1 MNDWSGILWLLV
13 LLISNAFFV
22 GSEFAVIAARRAQIE
37 PLAEEGNKAAK
48 VTLKAMEQVSL
59 MLATAQL
66 GITVSSLLIL
76 VVAEPSIQRLMM
88 PVFESLGVDYQTGY
102 TLSFLVAL
110 VLATYLHVVFGEMV
124 PKNLAIA
131 VPDRMSLILAPMLY
145 GVSIAVRPLVHTLNL
160 VSNVILRLMGIT
172 PRDEANTAFTLDQVE
187 DIVET
192 STREGVLSDTS
203 GTLSN
208 TFDFTEKKV
217 GDVYWPM
224 EKLIVLERT
233 STASDVQQAVAKH
246 GFSRYPL
253 ASSGRVGGYIHVKDI
268 LELEKP
274 NAAIPAEIIRP
285 MVSLPES
292 MDLED
297 ALASMRKTGA
307 HIARTFN
314 NAGELTGAL
323 FLEDIIEELVGE
335 IRDATQ
341 RN

>member
-1 MNDWSGILWLLV
+1 MNDLSGIIWLVV

-37 PLAEEGNKAAK
+37 PLAQNGSRAAK
-48 VTLKAMEQVSL
+48 ITLKAMEKVSL

-66 GITVSSLLIL
+66 GITISSLLIL

-88 PVFESLGVDYQTGY
+88 PVFEQLGVDYQTGY

-110 VLATYLHVVFGEMV
+110 VLVTYLHVVFGEMV

-131 VPDRMSLILAPMLY
+131 VPEKVSLVLAPMLY
-145 GVSIAVRPLVHTLNL
+145 AVSIALRPIVHTLNII
-160 VSNVILRLMGIT
+160 SNVILRLFGVN

-187 DIVET
+187 DIVEA

-224 EKLIVLERT
+224 KDLVVLEEK
-233 STASDVQQAVAKH
+233 ASAADVQKAVAKH

-253 ASSGRVGGYIHVKDI
+253 VSQGQVNGYIHVKDI
-268 LELEKP
+268 LEIENQP
-274 NAAIPAEIIRP
+274 GAMPDAIIRP

-297 ALASMRKTGA
+297 ALASMRKGGA
-307 HIARTFN
+307 HIARTFDSS
-314 NAGELTGAL
+314 GELTGAL

>member
-1 MNDWSGILWLLV
+1 MNDWSGILWLV
-13 LLISNAFFV
+13 ILLISNAFFV

-37 PLAEEGNKAAK
+37 PLAQEGNKAAK

-66 GITVSSLLIL
+66 GITVSSILIL

-88 PVFESLGVDYQTGY
+88 PLFGLIGVDYQTGY

-110 VLATYLHVVFGEMV
+110 VLVTYLHVVFGEMI

-131 VPDRMSLILAPMLY
+131 IPDRMSLILAPMLY
-145 GVSIAVRPLVHTLNL
+145 GVSVAFRPIVLSLNL
-160 VSNVILRLMGIT
+160 VSNVILRLLGVT

-217 GDVYWPM
+217 GDIYWPM
-224 EKLIVLERT
+224 EKLIVLDQ
-233 STASDVQQAVAKH
+233 SSAASDVQQAVAKH

-253 ASSGRVGGYIHVKDI
+253 SESGRVVGYIHVKDI
-268 LELEKP
+268 LELEKIDKS
-274 NAAIPAEIIRP
+274 IPKEVIRP

-297 ALASMRKTGA
+297 ALASMRKSGA

-314 NAGELTGAL
+314 STGELTGAL

-341 RN
+341 RD

>member
-1 MNDWSGILWLLV
+1 MNDWSGILWLV
-13 LLISNAFFV
+13 ILLISNAFFV

-37 PLAEEGNKAAK
+37 PLAQEGNKAAK

-66 GITVSSLLIL
+66 GITVSSILIL

-88 PVFESLGVDYQTGY
+88 PLFGLIGVDYQTGY

-110 VLATYLHVVFGEMV
+110 VLVTYLHVVFGEMI

-131 VPDRMSLILAPMLY
+131 IPDRMSLILAPMLY
-145 GVSIAVRPLVHTLNL
+145 GVSVAFRPIVLSLNL
-160 VSNVILRLMGIT
+160 ISNVILRLLGVT

-217 GDVYWPM
+217 GDIYWPM
-224 EKLIVLERT
+224 EKLIVLDQ
-233 STASDVQQAVAKH
+233 SSAASDVQQAVAKH

-253 ASSGRVGGYIHVKDI
+253 SESGRVVGYIHVKDI
-268 LELEKP
+268 LELEKID
-274 NAAIPAEIIRP
+274 ASIPKEVIRP

-297 ALASMRKTGA
+297 ALASMRKSGA

-314 NAGELTGAL
+314 STGELTGAL

-341 RN
+341 RD

>member
-1 MNDWSGILWLLV
+1 MNDWSGILWLV
-13 LLISNAFFV
+13 ILLISNAFFV

-37 PLAEEGNKAAK
+37 PLAQEGNKAAK

-66 GITVSSLLIL
+66 GITVSSILIL

-88 PVFESLGVDYQTGY
+88 PLFELIGVDYQTGY

-110 VLATYLHVVFGEMV
+110 VLVTYLHVVFGEMI

-131 VPDRMSLILAPMLY
+131 IPDRMSLILAPMLY
-145 GVSIAVRPLVHTLNL
+145 GVSVAFRPIVLSLNL
-160 VSNVILRLMGIT
+160 VSNVILRLLGVT

-217 GDVYWPM
+217 GDIYWQM
-224 EKLIVLERT
+224 DKLIVLDH
-233 STASDVQQAVAKH
+233 SSSASDVQQAVAKH

-253 ASSGRVGGYIHVKDI
+253 SESGRVVGYIHVKDI
-268 LELEKP
+268 LELEKID
-274 NAAIPAEIIRP
+274 ASIPEEVIRP

-297 ALASMRKTGA
+297 ALASMRKSGA

-314 NAGELTGAL
+314 STGELTGAL

-341 RN
+341 RD

>member
-1 MNDWSGILWLLV
+1 MNDWSGILWLV
-13 LLISNAFFV
+13 ILLISNAFFV

-37 PLAEEGNKAAK
+37 PLAQEGNKAAK

-66 GITVSSLLIL
+66 GITVSSILIL

-88 PVFESLGVDYQTGY
+88 PLFELIGVDYQTGY

-110 VLATYLHVVFGEMV
+110 VLVTYLHVVFGEMI

-131 VPDRMSLILAPMLY
+131 IPDRMSLFLAPMLY
-145 GVSIAVRPLVHTLNL
+145 GVSVAFRPIVLSLNL
-160 VSNVILRLMGIT
+160 LSNVILRLLGVT

-217 GDVYWPM
+217 GDIYWPM
-224 EKLIVLERT
+224 EKLIVLDQ
-233 STASDVQQAVAKH
+233 SSAASDVQQAVAKH

-253 ASSGRVGGYIHVKDI
+253 SESGRVVGYIHVKDI
-268 LELEKP
+268 LELEKIDKS
-274 NAAIPAEIIRP
+274 IPKEVIRP

-297 ALASMRKTGA
+297 ALASMRKSGA

-314 NAGELTGAL
+314 STGELTGAL

-341 RN
+341 RD

>member
-1 MNDWSGILWLLV
+1 MNDLSGIIWLVV

-37 PLAEEGNKAAK
+37 PLAQNGSRSAK
-48 VTLKAMEQVSL
+48 VTLKAMEKVSL

-88 PVFESLGVDYQTGY
+88 PLFEQLGVDYQTGY

-110 VLATYLHVVFGEMV
+110 VLVTYLHVVFGEMV

-131 VPDRMSLILAPMLY
+131 VPEKVSLILAPMLY
-145 GVSIAVRPLVHTLNL
+145 AVSIALKPIVYTLNII
-160 VSNVILRLMGIT
+160 SNVILRLLGIT

-187 DIVET
+187 DIVEA
-192 STREGVLSDTS
+192 STKEGVLSDTS

-217 GDVYWPM
+217 GDVFWPVSDLM
-224 EKLIVLERT
+224 VLEN
-233 STASDVQQAVAKH
+233 TASARDVQKAVAKH

-253 ASSGRVGGYIHVKDI
+253 VSEGRVNGYIHVKDI
-268 LELEKP
+268 LEIEDQ
-274 NAAIPAEIIRP
+274 AGAIPETIIRP

-297 ALASMRKTGA
+297 ALASMRKAGA
-307 HIARTFN
+307 HIARTFDIS
-314 NAGELTGAL
+314 GELTGAL

-341 RN
+341 RS

>member
-1 MNDWSGILWLLV
+1 MNDLSGIIWLVV

-37 PLAEEGNKAAK
+37 PLAQSGNRAAK
-48 VTLKAMEQVSL
+48 ITLKAMEKVSL

-66 GITVSSLLIL
+66 GITISSLLIL

-88 PVFESLGVDYQTGY
+88 PVFEQLGVDYQTGY

-110 VLATYLHVVFGEMV
+110 ILVTYLHVVFGEMV

-131 VPDRMSLILAPMLY
+131 VPEKVSLVLAPMLY
-145 GVSIAVRPLVHTLNL
+145 AVSIALRPIVHALNII
-160 VSNVILRLMGIT
+160 SNVILRLFGIT

-187 DIVET
+187 DIVEA

-224 EKLIVLERT
+224 KDLVVLENKA
-233 STASDVQQAVAKH
+233 SASDVQKAVAKH

-253 ASSGRVGGYIHVKDI
+253 VSAGRVNGYIHVKDI
-268 LELEKP
+268 LEIE
-274 NAAIPAEIIRP
+274 NQAGAIPDAIIRP

-297 ALASMRKTGA
+297 ALASMRKAGA
-307 HIARTFN
+307 HIARTFDSS
-314 NAGELTGAL
+314 GELTGAL

>member
-1 MNDWSGILWLLV
+1 MNDWSGILWLVV

-48 VTLKAMEQVSL
+48 ITLKAMEKVSL

-88 PVFESLGVDYQTGY
+88 PLFEQVGVDYQTGY

-110 VLATYLHVVFGEMV
+110 VLVTYLHVVFGEMV

-131 VPDRMSLILAPMLY
+131 VPDKMSLILAPMLY
-145 GVSIAVRPLVHTLNL
+145 GVSIAFRPVVHTLNL
-160 VSNVILRLMGIT
+160 VSNVILRLIGIT

-187 DIVET
+187 DIVEA

-224 EKLIVLERT
+224 EKLVVLDQK
-233 STASDVQQAVAKH
+233 SSAGDVQKLVAKH
-246 GFSRYPL
+246 GFSRYPITN
-253 ASSGRVGGYIHVKDI
+253 SGRVTGYIHVKDI
-268 LELEKP
+268 LELEGEDLS
-274 NAAIPAEIIRP
+274 IPKDVIRP

-297 ALASMRKTGA
+297 ALASMRKSGA

-314 NAGELTGAL
+314 NSGELTGAL

-341 RN
+341 RR

>member
-1 MNDWSGILWLLV
+1 MNDWSGILWLV
-13 LLISNAFFV
+13 ILLISNAFFV

-37 PLAEEGNKAAK
+37 PLAQEGNKAAK

-66 GITVSSLLIL
+66 GITVSSILIL

-88 PVFESLGVDYQTGY
+88 PLFELIGVDYQTGY

-110 VLATYLHVVFGEMV
+110 VLVTYLHVVFGEMI

-131 VPDRMSLILAPMLY
+131 IPDRMSLILAPMLY
-145 GVSIAVRPLVHTLNL
+145 GVSVAFRPIVLSLNL
-160 VSNVILRLMGIT
+160 LSNVILRLLGVT

-217 GDVYWPM
+217 GDIYWPM
-224 EKLIVLERT
+224 EKLIVLDQ
-233 STASDVQQAVAKH
+233 SSAASDVQQAVAKH

-253 ASSGRVGGYIHVKDI
+253 SESGRVVGYIHVKDI
-268 LELEKP
+268 LELEKID
-274 NAAIPAEIIRP
+274 ASIPKEVIRP

-297 ALASMRKTGA
+297 ALASMRKSGA

-314 NAGELTGAL
+314 STGELTGAL

-341 RN
+341 RD

>member
-1 MNDWSGILWLLV
+1 MNDWSGILWLV
-13 LLISNAFFV
+13 ILLISNAFFV

-37 PLAEEGNKAAK
+37 PLAQEGNKAAK

-66 GITVSSLLIL
+66 GITVSSILIL

-88 PVFESLGVDYQTGY
+88 PLFELIGVDYQTGY

-110 VLATYLHVVFGEMV
+110 VLVTYLHVVFGEMI

-131 VPDRMSLILAPMLY
+131 IPDRMSLILAPMLY
-145 GVSIAVRPLVHTLNL
+145 GVSVAFRPIVLSLNL
-160 VSNVILRLMGIT
+160 VSNVILRLLGVA

-217 GDVYWPM
+217 GDIYWQM
-224 EKLIVLERT
+224 EKLIVLDH
-233 STASDVQQAVAKH
+233 SSSASDVQQAVAKH

-253 ASSGRVGGYIHVKDI
+253 SESGRVVGYIHVKDI
-268 LELEKP
+268 LELEKIDKS
-274 NAAIPAEIIRP
+274 IPKEVIRP

-297 ALASMRKTGA
+297 ALASMRKSGA

-314 NAGELTGAL
+314 STGELTGAL

-341 RN
+341 RD

>member
-1 MNDWSGILWLLV
+1 MNDWSGILWLVV

-37 PLAEEGNKAAK
+37 PLAQEGNKAAK

-88 PVFESLGVDYQTGY
+88 PVFELAGVDYQTGY

-110 VLATYLHVVFGEMV
+110 VLVTYLHVVFGEMV

-224 EKLIVLERT
+224 EKLIVLERN

-253 ASSGRVGGYIHVKDI
+253 ASSGRVSGYIHVKDI
-268 LELEKP
+268 LELEKS
-274 NAAIPAEIIRP
+274 NSSIPAEIIRP
-285 MVSLPES
+285 MVSLSES

>member
-1 MNDWSGILWLLV
+1 MNDWSGILWLV
-13 LLISNAFFV
+13 ILLISNAFFV

-37 PLAEEGNKAAK
+37 PLAQEGNKAAK

-66 GITVSSLLIL
+66 GITVSSILIL

-88 PVFESLGVDYQTGY
+88 PLFELIGVDYQTGY

-110 VLATYLHVVFGEMV
+110 VLVTYLHVVFGEMI

-131 VPDRMSLILAPMLY
+131 IPDRMSLILAPMLY
-145 GVSIAVRPLVHTLNL
+145 GVSVAFRPIVLSLNL
-160 VSNVILRLMGIT
+160 VSNVILRLLGVT

-217 GDVYWPM
+217 GDIYWPM
-224 EKLIVLERT
+224 EKLIVLDQ
-233 STASDVQQAVAKH
+233 SSAASDVQQAVAKH

-253 ASSGRVGGYIHVKDI
+253 SESGRVVGYIHVKDI
-268 LELEKP
+268 LELEKID
-274 NAAIPAEIIRP
+274 ASIPEEVIRP

-297 ALASMRKTGA
+297 ALASMRKSGA

-314 NAGELTGAL
+314 STGELTGAL

-341 RN
+341 RD

>member
-1 MNDWSGILWLLV
+1 MNDWSGILWLVV
-13 LLISNAFFV
+13 LLMSNAFFV

-37 PLAEEGNKAAK
+37 PLAQEGNKAAK

-88 PVFESLGVDYQTGY
+88 PVFELLGVDYQTGY
-102 TLSFLVAL
+102 TLSFFVAL
-110 VLATYLHVVFGEMV
+110 VLVTYLHVVFGEMV

-131 VPDRMSLILAPMLY
+131 IPDRMSLILAPMLY

-160 VSNVILRLMGIT
+160 ISNVILRLMGIT

-224 EKLIVLERT
+224 EKLIVLERS

-253 ASSGRVGGYIHVKDI
+253 SSSGRVSGYIHVKDI
-268 LELEKP
+268 LELEKS
-274 NAAIPAEIIRP
+274 NASIPAEIIRP

-314 NAGELTGAL
+314 SAGELTGAL

-341 RN
+341 KN

>member
-1 MNDWSGILWLLV
+1 MNDWSGILWLVV

-48 VTLKAMEQVSL
+48 ITLKAMEKVSL

-88 PVFESLGVDYQTGY
+88 PLFEQIGVDYQTGY

-110 VLATYLHVVFGEMV
+110 ILVTYLHVVFGEMV

-131 VPDRMSLILAPMLY
+131 VPDKMSLILAPMLY
-145 GVSIAVRPLVHTLNL
+145 GVSIAFRPVVHTLNL

-187 DIVET
+187 DIVEA

-217 GDVYWPM
+217 GDVYLPM
-224 EKLIVLERT
+224 EKLVVLEQK
-233 STASDVQQAVAKH
+233 SSAGDVQKLVAKH
-246 GFSRYPL
+246 GFSRYPITT
-253 ASSGRVGGYIHVKDI
+253 SGRVTGYIHVKDI
-268 LELEKP
+268 LELEGEDLS
-274 NAAIPAEIIRP
+274 IPKDVIRP

-297 ALASMRKTGA
+297 ALASMRKSGA

-314 NAGELTGAL
+314 NSGELTGAL

-341 RN
+341 RS

>member
-1 MNDWSGILWLLV
+1 MNDWSGILWLVV

-48 VTLKAMEQVSL
+48 ITLKAMEKVSL

-88 PVFESLGVDYQTGY
+88 PLFEQVGVDYQTGY

-110 VLATYLHVVFGEMV
+110 VLVTYLHVVFGEMV

-131 VPDRMSLILAPMLY
+131 VPDKMSLILAPMLY
-145 GVSIAVRPLVHTLNL
+145 GVSIAFRPVVHTLNL
-160 VSNVILRLMGIT
+160 VSNVILRLIGIT

-187 DIVET
+187 DIVEA

-217 GDVYWPM
+217 GDVYLPM
-224 EKLIVLERT
+224 EKLVVLEQK
-233 STASDVQQAVAKH
+233 SSAGDVQKLVAKH
-246 GFSRYPL
+246 GFSRYPITT
-253 ASSGRVGGYIHVKDI
+253 SGRVTGYIHVKDI
-268 LELEKP
+268 LELEGEDLS
-274 NAAIPAEIIRP
+274 IPKDVIRP

-297 ALASMRKTGA
+297 ALASMRKSGA

-314 NAGELTGAL
+314 NSGELTGAL

-341 RN
+341 RS

>member
-1 MNDWSGILWLLV
+1 
-13 LLISNAFFV
+13 
-22 GSEFAVIAARRAQIE
+22 
-37 PLAEEGNKAAK
+37 
-48 VTLKAMEQVSL
+48 
-59 MLATAQL
+59 
-66 GITVSSLLIL
+66 
-76 VVAEPSIQRLMM
+76 
-88 PVFESLGVDYQTGY
+88 VDYQTGY

-110 VLATYLHVVFGEMV
+110 VLVTYLHVVFGEMI

-131 VPDRMSLILAPMLY
+131 IPDRMSLILAPMLY
-145 GVSIAVRPLVHTLNL
+145 GVSVAFRPIVLSLNL
-160 VSNVILRLMGIT
+160 LSNVILRLLGVT

-217 GDVYWPM
+217 GDIYWQM
-224 EKLIVLERT
+224 DKLIVLDH
-233 STASDVQQAVAKH
+233 SSSASDVQQAVAKH

-253 ASSGRVGGYIHVKDI
+253 SESGRVVGYIHVKDI
-268 LELEKP
+268 LELEKIDGS
-274 NAAIPAEIIRP
+274 IPKEVIRP

-297 ALASMRKTGA
+297 ALASMRKSGA

-314 NAGELTGAL
+314 STGELTGAL

-341 RN
+341 RD

>member
-1 MNDWSGILWLLV
+1 MNDWSGILWLVV

-48 VTLKAMEQVSL
+48 ITLKAMEKVSL

-88 PVFESLGVDYQTGY
+88 PLFEQIGVDYQTGY

-110 VLATYLHVVFGEMV
+110 VLVTYLHVVFGEMV

-131 VPDRMSLILAPMLY
+131 VPDKMSLILAPMLY
-145 GVSIAVRPLVHTLNL
+145 GVSIAFKPVVHTLNL
-160 VSNVILRLMGIT
+160 VSNVILRLIGIT

-187 DIVET
+187 DIVEA

-217 GDVYWPM
+217 GEVYWPI
-224 EKLIVLERT
+224 EKLVVLDQK
-233 STASDVQQAVAKH
+233 ASAADVQKLVAKH
-246 GFSRYPL
+246 GFSRYPITTF
-253 ASSGRVGGYIHVKDI
+253 GRVTGYIHVKDI
-268 LELEKP
+268 LELE
-274 NAAIPAEIIRP
+274 AEELSIPKDVIRP

-297 ALASMRKTGA
+297 ALASMRKSGA

-314 NAGELTGAL
+314 NSGELTGAL

-341 RN
+341 RR

>member
-1 MNDWSGILWLLV
+1 MNDWSGILWLVL

-22 GSEFAVIAARRAQIE
+22 GAEFAVIAARRAQIE
-37 PLAEEGNKAAK
+37 PLAQEGNKAAK

-88 PVFESLGVDYQTGY
+88 PVFELIGVDYQTGY

-110 VLATYLHVVFGEMV
+110 VLVTYLHVVFGEMV

-131 VPDRMSLILAPMLY
+131 VPDKMSLVLAPMLY
-145 GVSIAVRPLVHTLNL
+145 GVSIAVRPLVRSLNL
-160 VSNVILRLMGIT
+160 ISNVILRLMGIT

-187 DIVET
+187 DIVQA

-224 EKLIVLERT
+224 EKLIVL
-233 STASDVQQAVAKH
+233 DQD

-253 ASSGRVGGYIHVKDI
+253 SKASRVSGYIHVKDI
-268 LELEKP
+268 LELETIDSS
-274 NAAIPAEIIRP
+274 IPKEIIRP

-297 ALASMRKTGA
+297 ALASMRKSGA

-314 NAGELTGAL
+314 STGELTGAL

-341 RN
+341 RD

>member
-1 MNDWSGILWLLV
+1 MNDWSGILWLV
-13 LLISNAFFV
+13 ILLISNAFFV

-37 PLAEEGNKAAK
+37 PLAQEGNKAAK

-66 GITVSSLLIL
+66 GITVSSILIL

-88 PVFESLGVDYQTGY
+88 PLFELIGVDYQTGY

-110 VLATYLHVVFGEMV
+110 VLVTYLHVVFGEMI

-131 VPDRMSLILAPMLY
+131 IPDRMSLILAPMLY
-145 GVSIAVRPLVHTLNL
+145 GVSVAFRPIVLSLNL
-160 VSNVILRLMGIT
+160 VSNVILRLLGVT

-217 GDVYWPM
+217 GDIYWQM
-224 EKLIVLERT
+224 EKLIVLDH
-233 STASDVQQAVAKH
+233 SSSASDVQQAVAKH

-253 ASSGRVGGYIHVKDI
+253 SESGRVVGYIHVKDI
-268 LELEKP
+268 LELEKID
-274 NAAIPAEIIRP
+274 ASIPKEVIRP

-297 ALASMRKTGA
+297 ALASMRKSGA

-314 NAGELTGAL
+314 STGELTGAL

-341 RN
+341 RD

>member
-1 MNDWSGILWLLV
+1 MNDWSGILWLV
-13 LLISNAFFV
+13 ILLISNAFFV

-37 PLAEEGNKAAK
+37 PLAQEGNKAAK

-66 GITVSSLLIL
+66 GITVSSILIL

-88 PVFESLGVDYQTGY
+88 PLFELIGVDYQTGY

-110 VLATYLHVVFGEMV
+110 VLVTYLHVVFGEMI

-131 VPDRMSLILAPMLY
+131 IPDRMSLILAPMLY
-145 GVSIAVRPLVHTLNL
+145 GVSVAFRPIVLSLNL
-160 VSNVILRLMGIT
+160 VSNVILRLLGVT

-217 GDVYWPM
+217 GDIYWPM
-224 EKLIVLERT
+224 EKLIVLDQ
-233 STASDVQQAVAKH
+233 SSAASDVQQAVAKH

-253 ASSGRVGGYIHVKDI
+253 SESGRVVGYIHVKDI
-268 LELEKP
+268 LELERID
-274 NAAIPAEIIRP
+274 ASIPKEVIRP

-297 ALASMRKTGA
+297 ALASMRKSGA

-314 NAGELTGAL
+314 STGELTGAL

-341 RN
+341 RD

>member
-1 MNDWSGILWLLV
+1 MNDLSGIIWLVV

-37 PLAEEGNKAAK
+37 PLAQNGSRAAK
-48 VTLKAMEQVSL
+48 ITLKAMEKVSL

-66 GITVSSLLIL
+66 GITISSLLIL

-88 PVFESLGVDYQTGY
+88 PVFEQLGVDYQAGY

-110 VLATYLHVVFGEMV
+110 VLVTYLHVVFGEMV

-131 VPDRMSLILAPMLY
+131 VPEKVSLVLAPMLY
-145 GVSIAVRPLVHTLNL
+145 AVSIALRPIVHTLNII
-160 VSNVILRLMGIT
+160 SNVILRLFGIN

-187 DIVET
+187 DIVEA

-224 EKLIVLERT
+224 KDLVVLEEK
-233 STASDVQQAVAKH
+233 ASAADVQKAVAKH

-253 ASSGRVGGYIHVKDI
+253 VSQGQVNGYIHVKDI
-268 LELEKP
+268 LEIENQP
-274 NAAIPAEIIRP
+274 GAMPDAIIRP

-297 ALASMRKTGA
+297 ALASMRKGGA
-307 HIARTFN
+307 HIARTFDSS
-314 NAGELTGAL
+314 GELTGAL

>member
-1 MNDWSGILWLLV
+1 MNDLSGIIWLVV

-37 PLAEEGNKAAK
+37 PLAQNGSRAAK
-48 VTLKAMEQVSL
+48 ITLKAMEKVSL

-66 GITVSSLLIL
+66 GITISSLLIL

-88 PVFESLGVDYQTGY
+88 PVFEQLGVDYQTGY

-110 VLATYLHVVFGEMV
+110 VLVTYLHVVFGEMV

-131 VPDRMSLILAPMLY
+131 VPEKVSLVLAPMLY
-145 GVSIAVRPLVHTLNL
+145 AVSIALRPIVHTLNII
-160 VSNVILRLMGIT
+160 SNVILRLFGIN

-187 DIVET
+187 DIVEA

-224 EKLIVLERT
+224 KDLVVLEEK
-233 STASDVQQAVAKH
+233 ASAADVQKAVAKH

-253 ASSGRVGGYIHVKDI
+253 VSQGQVNGYIHVKDI
-268 LELEKP
+268 LEIENQP
-274 NAAIPAEIIRP
+274 GAMPDAIIRP

-297 ALASMRKTGA
+297 ALASMRKGGA
-307 HIARTFN
+307 HIARTFDSS
-314 NAGELTGAL
+314 GELTGAL

>member
-1 MNDWSGILWLLV
+1 MNDWSGILWLV
-13 LLISNAFFV
+13 ILLISNAFFV

-37 PLAEEGNKAAK
+37 PLAQEGNKAAK

-66 GITVSSLLIL
+66 GITVSSILIL

-88 PVFESLGVDYQTGY
+88 PLFELIGVDYQTGY

-110 VLATYLHVVFGEMV
+110 VLVTYLHVVFGEMI

-131 VPDRMSLILAPMLY
+131 IPDRMSLILAPMLY
-145 GVSIAVRPLVHTLNL
+145 GVSVAFRPIVLSLNL
-160 VSNVILRLMGIT
+160 VSNVILRLLGVT

-217 GDVYWPM
+217 GDIYWPM
-224 EKLIVLERT
+224 EKLIVLDQ
-233 STASDVQQAVAKH
+233 SSAASDVQQAVAKH

-253 ASSGRVGGYIHVKDI
+253 SESGRVVGYIHVKDI
-268 LELEKP
+268 LELEKIDKS
-274 NAAIPAEIIRP
+274 IPKEVIRP

-297 ALASMRKTGA
+297 ALASMRKSGA

-314 NAGELTGAL
+314 STGELTGAL

-341 RN
+341 RD

>member
-1 MNDWSGILWLLV
+1 MNDLSGIIWLVV

-37 PLAEEGNKAAK
+37 PLAQNGSRAAK
-48 VTLKAMEQVSL
+48 VTLKAMEKVSL

-88 PVFESLGVDYQTGY
+88 PLFEQLGVDYQTGY

-110 VLATYLHVVFGEMV
+110 VLVTYLHVVFGEMV

-131 VPDRMSLILAPMLY
+131 VPEKVSLILAPMLY
-145 GVSIAVRPLVHTLNL
+145 AVSIALKPIVYTLNII
-160 VSNVILRLMGIT
+160 SNVILRLLGIT

-187 DIVET
+187 DIVEA
-192 STREGVLSDTS
+192 STKEGVLSDTS

-217 GDVYWPM
+217 GDVFWPM
-224 EKLIVLERT
+224 SDLMVLENT
-233 STASDVQQAVAKH
+233 SSASDVQKAVAKH
-246 GFSRYPL
+246 GFSRYPVV
-253 ASSGRVGGYIHVKDI
+253 SEGRVNGYIHVKDI
-268 LELEKP
+268 LEIEDQ
-274 NAAIPAEIIRP
+274 AGAIPETIIRP

-297 ALASMRKTGA
+297 ALASMRKAGA
-307 HIARTFN
+307 HIARTFDIS
-314 NAGELTGAL
+314 GELTGAL

-341 RN
+341 RS

>member
-1 MNDWSGILWLLV
+1 MNDWSGILWLV
-13 LLISNAFFV
+13 ILLISNAFFV

-37 PLAEEGNKAAK
+37 PLAQEGNKAAK
-48 VTLKAMEQVSL
+48 VTLKAMEKVSL

-66 GITVSSLLIL
+66 GITVSSILIL

-88 PVFESLGVDYQTGY
+88 PLFELIGVDYQTGY

-110 VLATYLHVVFGEMV
+110 VLVTYLHVVFGEMI

-131 VPDRMSLILAPMLY
+131 IPDRMSLILAPMLY
-145 GVSIAVRPLVHTLNL
+145 GVSVAFRPIVLSLNL
-160 VSNVILRLMGIT
+160 VSNVILRLLGVT

-217 GDVYWPM
+217 GDIYWQM
-224 EKLIVLERT
+224 EKLIVLDH
-233 STASDVQQAVAKH
+233 SSSASDVQQAVAKH

-253 ASSGRVGGYIHVKDI
+253 SESGRVVGYIHVKDI
-268 LELEKP
+268 LELEKIDKS
-274 NAAIPAEIIRP
+274 IPKEVIRP

-297 ALASMRKTGA
+297 ALASMRKSGA

-314 NAGELTGAL
+314 STGELTGAL

-341 RN
+341 RD

>member
-1 MNDWSGILWLLV
+1 MNDWSGILWLVL

-37 PLAEEGNKAAK
+37 PLAQEGNKAAK

-66 GITVSSLLIL
+66 GITVSSILIL

-88 PVFESLGVDYQTGY
+88 PLFELIGVDYQTGY

-110 VLATYLHVVFGEMV
+110 VLVTYLHVVFGEMI

-131 VPDRMSLILAPMLY
+131 IPDRMSLILAPMLY
-145 GVSIAVRPLVHTLNL
+145 GVSVAFRPIVLSLNL
-160 VSNVILRLMGIT
+160 LSNVILRLLGVT

-217 GDVYWPM
+217 GDIYWQM
-224 EKLIVLERT
+224 DKLIVLDH
-233 STASDVQQAVAKH
+233 SSSASDVQQAVAKH

-253 ASSGRVGGYIHVKDI
+253 SESGRVVGYIHVKDI
-268 LELEKP
+268 LELEKIDGS
-274 NAAIPAEIIRP
+274 IPKEVIRP

-297 ALASMRKTGA
+297 ALASMRKSGA

-314 NAGELTGAL
+314 STGELTGAL

-341 RN
+341 RD

>member
-1 MNDWSGILWLLV
+1 MNDWSGILWLVL

-22 GSEFAVIAARRAQIE
+22 GAEFAVIAARRAQIE
-37 PLAEEGNKAAK
+37 PLAQEGNKAAK

-88 PVFESLGVDYQTGY
+88 PVFELIGVDYQTGY

-110 VLATYLHVVFGEMV
+110 VLVTYLHVVFGEMV

-131 VPDRMSLILAPMLY
+131 VPDKMSLVLAPMLY
-145 GVSIAVRPLVHTLNL
+145 GVSIAVRPLVRSLNL
-160 VSNVILRLMGIT
+160 
-172 PRDEANTAFTLDQVE
+172 
-187 DIVET
+187 
-192 STREGVLSDTS
+192 LSDTS

-224 EKLIVLERT
+224 EKLIVLDQD
-233 STASDVQQAVAKH
+233 SKASDFQQAVAKH

-253 ASSGRVGGYIHVKDI
+253 SKASRVSGYIHVKDI
-268 LELEKP
+268 LELETIDSS
-274 NAAIPAEIIRP
+274 IPKEIIRP

-297 ALASMRKTGA
+297 ALASMRKSGA

-314 NAGELTGAL
+314 STGELTGAL

-341 RN
+341 RD

>member
-1 MNDWSGILWLLV
+1 MNDWAGILWLV
-13 LLISNAFFV
+13 ILLISNAFFV

-37 PLAEEGNKAAK
+37 PLAQEGNKAAK

-66 GITVSSLLIL
+66 GITVSSILIL

-88 PVFESLGVDYQTGY
+88 PLFELIGVDYQTGY

-110 VLATYLHVVFGEMV
+110 VLVTYLHVVFGEMI

-131 VPDRMSLILAPMLY
+131 IPDRMSLILAPMLY
-145 GVSIAVRPLVHTLNL
+145 GVSVAFRPIVLSLNL
-160 VSNVILRLMGIT
+160 VSNVILRLLGVA

-217 GDVYWPM
+217 GDIYWQM
-224 EKLIVLERT
+224 DKLIVLDH
-233 STASDVQQAVAKH
+233 SSSASDVQQAVAKH

-253 ASSGRVGGYIHVKDI
+253 SESGRVVGYIHVKDI
-268 LELEKP
+268 LELEKID
-274 NAAIPAEIIRP
+274 ASIPKEVIRP

-297 ALASMRKTGA
+297 ALASMRKSGA

-314 NAGELTGAL
+314 STGELTGAL

-341 RN
+341 RD

>member
-1 MNDWSGILWLLV
+1 MNDWSGILWLVL

-22 GSEFAVIAARRAQIE
+22 GAEFAVIAARRAQIE
-37 PLAEEGNKAAK
+37 PLAQEGNKAAK

-88 PVFESLGVDYQTGY
+88 PVFELVGVDYQTGY

-110 VLATYLHVVFGEMV
+110 VLVTYLHVVFGEMV

-131 VPDRMSLILAPMLY
+131 VPDKMSLVLAPMLY
-145 GVSIAVRPLVHTLNL
+145 GVSIAVRPLVRSLNL
-160 VSNVILRLMGIT
+160 ISNVILRLMGIT

-187 DIVET
+187 DIVQA

-224 EKLIVLERT
+224 EKLIVLDQD
-233 STASDVQQAVAKH
+233 SKASDFQQAVAKH

-253 ASSGRVGGYIHVKDI
+253 SKAGRVSGYIHVKDI
-268 LELEKP
+268 LELETID
-274 NAAIPAEIIRP
+274 ASIPKEIIRP

-297 ALASMRKTGA
+297 ALASMRKSGA

-314 NAGELTGAL
+314 STGELTGAL

-341 RN
+341 RD

>member
-1 MNDWSGILWLLV
+1 MNDWSGILWLVV
-13 LLISNAFFV
+13 LLVSNAFFV

-37 PLAEEGNKAAK
+37 PLAEEGNNAAK
-48 VTLKAMEQVSL
+48 ITLKAMEKVSL

-88 PVFESLGVDYQTGY
+88 PLFEQVGVDYQTGY

-110 VLATYLHVVFGEMV
+110 VLVTYLHVVFGEMV

-131 VPDRMSLILAPMLY
+131 VPDKMSLILAPMLY
-145 GVSIAVRPLVHTLNL
+145 GVSIAFKPVVHTLNL
-160 VSNVILRLMGIT
+160 VSNVILRLIGIT

-187 DIVET
+187 DIVEA

-217 GDVYWPM
+217 GDVYLPM
-224 EKLIVLERT
+224 EKLVVLEQK
-233 STASDVQQAVAKH
+233 SSAGDVQKLVAKH
-246 GFSRYPL
+246 GFSRYPITT
-253 ASSGRVGGYIHVKDI
+253 SGRVTGYIHVKDI
-268 LELEKP
+268 LELEGEDLS
-274 NAAIPAEIIRP
+274 IPKDVIRP

-292 MDLED
+292 MD
-297 ALASMRKTGA
+297 
-307 HIARTFN
+307 
-314 NAGELTGAL
+314 
-323 FLEDIIEELVGE
+323 
-335 IRDATQ
+335 
-341 RN
+341 

>member
-1 MNDWSGILWLLV
+1 MNDWSGILWLV
-13 LLISNAFFV
+13 ILLISNAFFV

-37 PLAEEGNKAAK
+37 PLAQEGNKAAK

-66 GITVSSLLIL
+66 GITVSSILIL

-88 PVFESLGVDYQTGY
+88 PLFGLIGVDYQTGY

-110 VLATYLHVVFGEMV
+110 VLVTYLHVVFGEMI

-131 VPDRMSLILAPMLY
+131 IPDRMSLILAPMLY
-145 GVSIAVRPLVHTLNL
+145 GVSVAFRPIVLSLNL
-160 VSNVILRLMGIT
+160 ISNVILRLLGVT

-217 GDVYWPM
+217 GDIYWPM
-224 EKLIVLERT
+224 EKLIVLDQ
-233 STASDVQQAVAKH
+233 SSAASDVQQAVAKH

-253 ASSGRVGGYIHVKDI
+253 SESGRVVGYIHVKDI
-268 LELEKP
+268 LELEKIDKS
-274 NAAIPAEIIRP
+274 IPKEVIRP

-297 ALASMRKTGA
+297 ALASMRKSGA

-314 NAGELTGAL
+314 STGELTGAL

-341 RN
+341 RD